1 MSNITTAVRDT
12 NTNARIKRTVIK
24 TLEYLAL
31 LLACFIAL
39 LPLWSSFTTSFKT
52 AEEYGTTNAMALP
65 QNWLNF
71 ENYSQV
77 WTQGDMLRAFLTSA
91 SVVVVVV
98 TVSVMMGSMLAYVLN
113 RFRFP
118 GNGLI
123 RNLFMIA
130 TLIPG
135 IAMQVTTYQIMKDLG
150 FLNSIVGYM
159 ILMSGTDVI
168 SIYIFLQYFENLD
181 GALDESAVLEGCTYF
196 GVFFKILLPLT
207 KPAIIT
213 VAVLKGV
220 GRVQRVLQ
228 REPLPAVQFLADDFH
243 GAVFLLRPL
252 QELLQHHLRRRAAD
266 ADPQPDR
273 VPVLP
278 EAGVRGPGQRICEG
292 LKNRLTL
299 HWQS

>member
-1 MSNITTAVRDT
+1 MSNAAVSVR
-12 NTNARIKRTVIK
+12 NTNRNARVKRTIIK

-39 LPLWSSFTTSFKT
+39 LPIWSSFTTSFKT
-52 AEEYGTTNAMALP
+52 AEEYATTNAMALP

-71 ENYSQV
+71 GNYVQV
-77 WTQGDMLRAFLTSA
+77 WTEGEMLRAFLTSA

-130 TLIPG
+130 TLISG

-159 ILMSGTDVI
+159 ILMSVTDVI
-168 SIYIFLQYFENLD
+168 SIYIFLHYFENLD
-181 GALDESAVLEGCTYF
+181 GALD
-196 GVFFKILLPLT
+196 
-207 KPAIIT
+207 
-213 VAVLKGV
+213 
-220 GRVQRVLQ
+220 
-228 REPLPAVQFLADDFH
+228 
-243 GAVFLLRPL
+243 
-252 QELLQHHLRRRAAD
+252 
-266 ADPQPDR
+266 
-273 VPVLP
+273 
-278 EAGVRGPGQRICEG
+278 
-292 LKNRLTL
+292 
-299 HWQS
+299 

>member
-1 MSNITTAVRDT
+1 MSNITQSVMPS
-12 NTNARIKRTVIK
+12 NSSARVKRIIIK

-39 LPLWSSFTTSFKT
+39 LPIVSSFMISFKT
-52 AEEYGTTNAMALP
+52 SEEYATTNAMTP
-65 QNWLNF
+65 PVNWLNF
-71 ENYSQV
+71 GNYAQV
-77 WTQGDMLRAFLTSA
+77 WTEGEMLRAFLTSF
-91 SVVVVVV
+91 SVVIVVVA
-98 TVSVMMGSMLAYVLN
+98 VSVMMGSMLAYVLN

-118 GNGLI
+118 GNNLI

-135 IAMQVTTYQIMKDLG
+135 IAMQVTTYQIMRDLG

-159 ILMSGTDVI
+159 ILLSGTDVI

-181 GALDESAVLEGCTYF
+181 VALDESAVLEGCTYF

-220 GRVQRVLQ
+220 GVYNEYYNANLYLQ
-228 REPLPAVQFLADDFH
+228 SNSWRTISTALYSFSGPYKSSYNIIC
-243 GAVFLLRPL
+243 
-252 QELLQHHLRRRAAD
+252 
-266 ADPQPDR
+266 
-273 VPVLP
+273 
-278 EAGVRGPGQRICEG
+278 AGVLMTLIPSLLIFLFFQKQVYAG
-292 LKNRLTL
+292 LASGSVKG
-299 HWQS
+299 

>member
-1 MSNITTAVRDT
+1 MTNQSTVVRT
-12 NTNARIKRTVIK
+12 NNNAARVKRTFIK
-24 TLEYLAL
+24 ALEYAVL

-39 LPLWSSFTTSFKT
+39 LPIISSFTTSFKT
-52 AEEYGTTNAMALP
+52 AEEYATSNAMDLP

-71 ENYSQV
+71 DNYRQV
-77 WTQGDMLRAFLTSA
+77 WVDGDMLRAFLTSA
-91 SVVVVVV
+91 SVVIVVVL
-98 TVSVMMGSMLAYVLN
+98 VSVMMGSMLAYVLN

-135 IAMQVTTYQIMKDLG
+135 IAMQVTTYDIMRQLG

-159 ILMSGTDVI
+159 VLMSGTDVI
-168 SIYIFLQYFENLD
+168 SIYIFLQFFENLD

-220 GRVQRVLQ
+220 GVYNEYYNANLYLQSNSWKTISTALYSFSGPFKSSYNIICAGVLLTLI
-228 REPLPAVQFLADDFH
+228 PSLV
-243 GAVFLLRPL
+243 VFLIF
-252 QELLQHHLRRRAAD
+252 QKQ
-266 ADPQPDR
+266 
-273 VPVLP
+273 VY
-278 EAGVRGPGQRICEG
+278 AGLASGSVKG
-292 LKNRLTL
+292 
-299 HWQS
+299 

>member
-1 MSNITTAVRDT
+1 MSNPAMTVRNT
-12 NTNARIKRTVIK
+12 NTNARVRRTVIRG
-24 TLEYLAL
+24 LEYLAL

-39 LPLWSSFTTSFKT
+39 LPVWSSFTTSFKT
-52 AEEYGTTNAMALP
+52 AEEYATTNAMTLP
-65 QNWLNF
+65 RNWLNF
-71 ENYSQV
+71 GNYAQV
-77 WTQGDMLRAFLTSA
+77 WTEGEMLRAFLTSA
-91 SVVVVVV
+91 SVVVAVVA
-98 TVSVMMGSMLAYVLN
+98 VSVMMGSMIAYVLN

-135 IAMQVTTYQIMKDLG
+135 IAMQVTTYQIMKELG

-159 ILMSGTDVI
+159 VLMSGTDVI

-196 GVFFKILLPLT
+196 GVFFRILLPLT

-220 GRVQRVLQ
+220 GVYNEYYNANLYLQSNSWRTISTALYSFSGPFKSSYNIICAGVLMTLV
-228 REPLPAVQFLADDFH
+228 PSLI
-243 GAVFLLRPL
+243 VFLLF
-252 QELLQHHLRRRAAD
+252 QKQ
-266 ADPQPDR
+266 
-273 VPVLP
+273 VY
-278 EAGVRGPGQRICEG
+278 AGLASGSVKG
-292 LKNRLTL
+292 
-299 HWQS
+299 

>member
-1 MSNITTAVRDT
+1 MSDTTMAVRNT
-12 NTNARIKRTVIK
+12 NTGARARRIVIK
-24 TLEYLAL
+24 SLEYAAL

-39 LPLWSSFTTSFKT
+39 LPVWSSFTTSFKT
-52 AEEYGTTNAMALP
+52 AEEYATTNAMTLP

-71 ENYSQV
+71 GNYEQV
-77 WTQGDMLRAFLTSA
+77 WTEGDMLRAFLTSA
-91 SVVVVVV
+91 SVVLVVV

-130 TLIPG
+130 T
-135 IAMQVTTYQIMKDLG
+135 
-150 FLNSIVGYM
+150 
-159 ILMSGTDVI
+159 VI

-196 GVFFKILLPLT
+196 GVFFRILLPLT

-220 GRVQRVLQ
+220 GVYNEYYSANLYLQSNSWRTISTALYSFSGPFKSSYNIICAGVLLTLI
-228 REPLPAVQFLADDFH
+228 PSLI
-243 GAVFLLRPL
+243 VFLVF
-252 QELLQHHLRRRAAD
+252 QKQ
-266 ADPQPDR
+266 
-273 VPVLP
+273 VY
-278 EAGVRGPGQRICEG
+278 AGLASGSVMG
-292 LKNRLTL
+292 
-299 HWQS
+299 

>member
-1 MSNITTAVRDT
+1 MSNLTSVMPS
-12 NTNARIKRTVIK
+12 NSSARTKRFIIKA
-24 TLEYLAL
+24 LEYFAL
-31 LLACFIAL
+31 LLATFIAL
-39 LPLWSSFTTSFKT
+39 LPLVSSFMISFKT
-52 AEEYGTTNAMALP
+52 AEEYGSTNAMTP
-65 QNWLNF
+65 PVNWLNF
-71 ENYSQV
+71 GNYVQV
-77 WTQGDMLRAFLTSA
+77 WNDGDMPRAFLTSGG
-91 SVVVVVV
+91 VVVVVV
-98 TVSVMMGSMLAYVLN
+98 AVSVMMGSMLAYVLN

-118 GNGLI
+118 GNNLI
-123 RNLFMIA
+123 RNMFMIA

-220 GRVQRVLQ
+220 GVYNEYYNANLYLQSNSWRTISTALYSFSGPFKSSYNIICAGVLLTLI
-228 REPLPAVQFLADDFH
+228 PSLI
-243 GAVFLLRPL
+243 VFLIF
-252 QELLQHHLRRRAAD
+252 QKQ
-266 ADPQPDR
+266 
-273 VPVLP
+273 VY
-278 EAGVRGPGQRICEG
+278 AGLASGSVKG
-292 LKNRLTL
+292 
-299 HWQS
+299 

>member
-1 MSNITTAVRDT
+1 MSNVTTSVMPSNSA
-12 NTNARIKRTVIK
+12 ARTKRFLIKF
-24 TLEYLAL
+24 LEYFALVLAS
-31 LLACFIAL
+31 FIAL
-39 LPLWSSFTTSFKT
+39 LPLISSFMISFKT
-52 AEEYGTTNAMALP
+52 ADEYATTNAMTPP

-71 ENYSQV
+71 GNYVQV
-77 WTQGDMLRAFLTSA
+77 WTEGDMLRAFLTSGG
-91 SVVVVVV
+91 VVVVVV
-98 TVSVMMGSMLAYVLN
+98 VVSVMMGSMLAYVLN

-118 GNGLI
+118 GNNLI

-150 FLNSIVGYM
+150 FLNSIVGYA

-181 GALDESAVLEGCTYF
+181 VALDESAVLEGCTYF

-220 GRVQRVLQ
+220 GVYNEYYNANLYLQ
-228 REPLPAVQFLADDFH
+228 SNSWRTISTALYSFSGPFKSSYNIIC
-243 GAVFLLRPL
+243 
-252 QELLQHHLRRRAAD
+252 
-266 ADPQPDR
+266 
-273 VPVLP
+273 
-278 EAGVRGPGQRICEG
+278 AGV
-292 LKNRLTL
+292 LLTL
-299 HWQS
+299 IPSLIIFLFFQKQVYAGLASGSVKG

>member
-1 MSNITTAVRDT
+1 MSTATVSST
-12 NTNARIKRTVIK
+12 NTAARVQRTLIRL
-24 TLEYLAL
+24 LEYLAL
-31 LLACFIAL
+31 LIACFIAL
-39 LPLWSSFTTSFKT
+39 LPIVSSFTTSFKT
-52 AEEYGTTNAMALP
+52 AEEYANTSAMTMP
-65 QNWLNF
+65 SNWLNF
-71 ENYSQV
+71 DNYKQV
-77 WTQGDMLRAFLTSA
+77 WTEGEMLRAFLTSA

-98 TVSVMMGSMLAYVLN
+98 TVSVLMGSMLAYVLN
-113 RFRFP
+113 RFNFP

-135 IAMQVTTYQIMKDLG
+135 IAMQVTTYDIMRQLG

-207 KPAIIT
+207 KPAIVT

-220 GRVQRVLQ
+220 GVYNEYYNANLYLQSNSWRTISTALYSFSGPFKSSYNIICAGVLLTLV
-228 REPLPAVQFLADDFH
+228 PSLL
-243 GAVFLLRPL
+243 VFLIF
-252 QELLQHHLRRRAAD
+252 QKQIY
-266 ADPQPDR
+266 
-273 VPVLP
+273 
-278 EAGVRGPGQRICEG
+278 AGLASGSVKG
-292 LKNRLTL
+292 
-299 HWQS
+299 

>member
-1 MSNITTAVRDT
+1 MVRKEENKVSNPTLAVRDT
-12 NTNARIKRTVIK
+12 NRNARTRRTIIKG
-24 TLEYLAL
+24 LEYLVL

-39 LPLWSSFTTSFKT
+39 LPVWSSFTTSFKT
-52 AEEYGTTNAMALP
+52 AEEYATTNAMTLP

-71 ENYSQV
+71 GNYAQV
-77 WTQGDMLRAFLTSA
+77 WTEGEMLRAFLTSA

-130 TLIPG
+130 TLSPG

-196 GVFFKILLPLT
+196 GVFFRILLPLT
-207 KPAIIT
+207 KPAVIT

-220 GRVQRVLQ
+220 GVYNEYYSANLYLQSNSWRTISTALYSFSGPFKSSYNIICAGVLLTLI
-228 REPLPAVQFLADDFH
+228 PSLV
-243 GAVFLLRPL
+243 VFLLF
-252 QELLQHHLRRRAAD
+252 QKQ
-266 ADPQPDR
+266 
-273 VPVLP
+273 VY
-278 EAGVRGPGQRICEG
+278 AGLASGSVKG
-292 LKNRLTL
+292 
-299 HWQS
+299 

>member
-1 MSNITTAVRDT
+1 MPSNSA
-12 NTNARIKRTVIK
+12 ARTKRFLIKF
-24 TLEYLAL
+24 LEYFALVLAS
-31 LLACFIAL
+31 FIAL
-39 LPLWSSFTTSFKT
+39 LPLISSFMISFKT
-52 AEEYGTTNAMALP
+52 ADEYATTNAMTPP

-71 ENYSQV
+71 GNYVQV
-77 WTQGDMLRAFLTSA
+77 WTEGDMLRAFLTYGG
-91 SVVVVVV
+91 VVVVVV
-98 TVSVMMGSMLAYVLN
+98 LVSVMMGSMLAYVLN

-118 GNGLI
+118 GNNLI

-150 FLNSIVGYM
+150 FLNSIVGYA

-181 GALDESAVLEGCTYF
+181 VALDESAVLEGCTYF

-220 GRVQRVLQ
+220 GVYNEYYNANLYLQ
-228 REPLPAVQFLADDFH
+228 SNSWRTISTALYSFSGPFKSSYNIIC
-243 GAVFLLRPL
+243 
-252 QELLQHHLRRRAAD
+252 
-266 ADPQPDR
+266 
-273 VPVLP
+273 
-278 EAGVRGPGQRICEG
+278 AGV
-292 LKNRLTL
+292 LLTL
-299 HWQS
+299 IPSLVIFLFFQKQVYAGLASGSVKG

>member
-1 MSNITTAVRDT
+1 MVKERGKTKVSNSTLAVRDT
-12 NTNARIKRTVIK
+12 NRNARISRIAIRGM
-24 TLEYLAL
+24 EYLAL

-39 LPLWSSFTTSFKT
+39 LPVWSSFTTSFKT
-52 AEEYGTTNAMALP
+52 AEEYATTNAMALP
-65 QNWLNF
+65 RNWLNF
-71 ENYSQV
+71 GNYIQV
-77 WTQGDMLRAFLTSA
+77 WTEGDMLRAFLTSA

-98 TVSVMMGSMLAYVLN
+98 AVSVMMGSMLAYVLN

-196 GVFFKILLPLT
+196 GVFFRILLPLT

-220 GRVQRVLQ
+220 GVYNEYYSANLYLQSNSWRTISTALYSFSGPFKSSYNIICAGVLLTLI
-228 REPLPAVQFLADDFH
+228 PSLI
-243 GAVFLLRPL
+243 VFLLF
-252 QELLQHHLRRRAAD
+252 QKQ
-266 ADPQPDR
+266 
-273 VPVLP
+273 VY
-278 EAGVRGPGQRICEG
+278 AGLASGSVKG
-292 LKNRLTL
+292 
-299 HWQS
+299 

>member
-1 MSNITTAVRDT
+1 MSNVTTAVRNT
-12 NTNARIKRTVIK
+12 NTNARIKRGIIK

-39 LPLWSSFTTSFKT
+39 LPIWSSFTTSFKT
-52 AEEYGTTNAMALP
+52 AEEYATTNAMTLP
-65 QNWLNF
+65 HNWLNF
-71 ENYSQV
+71 GNYEQV
-77 WTQGDMLRAFLTSA
+77 WTEGDMLRAFLTSA

-98 TVSVMMGSMLAYVLN
+98 AVSVMMGSMLAYVLN

-135 IAMQVTTYQIMKDLG
+135 IAMQVTTYQIMRDFG
-150 FLNSIVGYM
+150 MLNSIIGYM

-181 GALDESAVLEGCTYF
+181 VALDESAVLEGCTYF
-196 GVFFKILLPLT
+196 GVFFRILLPLT

-220 GRVQRVLQ
+220 GVYNEYYNANLYLNSDKYWTISTALYSFSGPFKSSYNIICAGVLLTLI
-228 REPLPAVQFLADDFH
+228 PSLI
-243 GAVFLLRPL
+243 VFLVF
-252 QELLQHHLRRRAAD
+252 QKQ
-266 ADPQPDR
+266 
-273 VPVLP
+273 VY
-278 EAGVRGPGQRICEG
+278 AGLASGSVKG
-292 LKNRLTL
+292 
-299 HWQS
+299 